1 MDKFAV
7 TGARNTK
14 RSKME
19 AENQGVIEEVAHPE
33 AEQITPEGADQET
46 QITQDTSNT
55 DLIEEESSKIESEKD
70 RNWRAMREKVD
81 QLQRETEKERAKRE
95 EYEQILYNNLVQS
108 QKQAVP
114 EEVDEFAN
122 IQSDEWL
129 TKEQSQRLSEK
140 LAEKKAKEIVAKAL
154 EEERKR
160 RSDEEL
166 PNRLNSQFND
176 FNAVVTDENVKQ
188 LKELEPEV
196 AQALSLIGDKYAQAV
211 AAYKYIKKFVP
222 GVEKVAD
229 YQKKVKENSSKPGTL
244 STQSS
249 ALSKAHNF
257 ERGLTPELKNQLY
270 KEMVEASKRN

>member
-1 MDKFAV
+1 MDTFAV
-7 TGARNTK
+7 TGARTTK
-14 RSKME
+14 RSNMQ
-19 AENQGVIEEVAHPE
+19 AENMGVTEEAAAPE
-33 AEQITPEGADQET
+33 AEHIAQEQADQEA
-46 QITQDTSNT
+46 QNAQDTINEA
-55 DLIEEESSKIESEKD
+55 LQEESSEESEQD

-95 EYEQILYNNLVQS
+95 EYEQLLY
-108 QKQAVP
+108 KQLLQGKEP
-114 EEVDEFAN
+114 EAQPEVDEFAD
-122 IQSDEWL
+122 IQSDDWL
-129 TKEQSQRLSEK
+129 TKEQSQRLAEK

-154 EEERKR
+154 EEERIR
-160 RSDEEL
+160 RADEDL
-166 PNRLNSQFND
+166 PNRLSSQYSD

-196 AQALSLIGDKYAQAV
+196 AQALSLVGDKYAQAV

-244 STQSS
+244 SSQSS

-257 ERGLTPELKNQLY
+257 ERGLTPELKTQLY
-270 KEMVEASKRN
+270 KEMVEASKRQ